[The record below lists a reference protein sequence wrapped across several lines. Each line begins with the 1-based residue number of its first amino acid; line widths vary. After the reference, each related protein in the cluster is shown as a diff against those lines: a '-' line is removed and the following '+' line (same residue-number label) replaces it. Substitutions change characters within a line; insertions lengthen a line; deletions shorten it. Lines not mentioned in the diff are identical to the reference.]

1 MGKAEDLRELR
12 MAMRTK
18 GLVAGY
24 GNSGSGLERLARE
37 MEDQVGEGNGVEYLV
52 WIASQAPSKSLCVSK
67 KEGT

>member
-37 MEDQVGEGNGVEYLV
+37 MEDQVG
-52 WIASQAPSKSLCVSK
+52 
-67 KEGT
+67 